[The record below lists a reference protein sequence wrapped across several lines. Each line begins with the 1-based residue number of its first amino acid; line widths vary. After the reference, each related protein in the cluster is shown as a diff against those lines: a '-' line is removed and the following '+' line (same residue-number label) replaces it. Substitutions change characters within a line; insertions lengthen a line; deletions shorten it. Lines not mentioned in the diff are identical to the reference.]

1 MGGARKDRPQ
11 MWMFGGSWKEGE
23 EVLVGSQAERRPGAF
38 VQVGRPSEGLPK
50 GICEAGGETD
60 DRRRLPQWE
69 TLEVVTPG
77 RVGEKGRTQVAG
89 AGFDRWGTQTRVLAQ
104 PQRADL

>member
-1 MGGARKDRPQ
+1 MR
-11 MWMFGGSWKEGE
+11 MFGGSWKEGE